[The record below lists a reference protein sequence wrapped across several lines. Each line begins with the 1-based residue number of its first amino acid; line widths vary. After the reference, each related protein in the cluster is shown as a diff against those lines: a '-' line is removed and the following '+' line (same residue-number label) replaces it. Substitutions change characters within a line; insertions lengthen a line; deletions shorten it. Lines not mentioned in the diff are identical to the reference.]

1 MRFPRHIARLACVAL
16 IACALLAPASPVD
29 AARPL
34 GAKRALRQ
42 SDDEAIAAFAVNSW
56 GLPVN
61 TWKAAST
68 KSSSHVLPRM
78 QEHHTTLHRTA
89 HGWIE
94 GYVPKEY
101 APLTAAIVSYVL
113 LVLPFCAAYAVFKAM
128 DALLSIQKL
137 LLAINVYNACY
148 CALLVVINLWTGN
161 EPMAS
166 LQESNE
172 ADYLILQFFKVRLF
186 YFIFVWAI
194 TCRLTWFFFN
204 LRTIQVRGVRR
215 FHRRSGGARV
225 HAVEHQGG
233 EHEGRGGGQPRVEPV
248 HRVPLLHP
256 GVVARDGGAPA
267 KDVGDVVHP
276 GEFILIFFV
285 WAIVLTWFFY
295 LQYTT
300 MFAAMAFSHYV
311 KPDKGERAMAAQANA
326 AMAGNDENKQF

>member
-172 ADYLILQFFKVRLF
+172 ADASSSKFFRCV
-186 YFIFVWAI
+186 YFISS
-194 TCRLTWFFFN
+194 LY
-204 LRTIQVRGVRR
+204 
-215 FHRRSGGARV
+215 
-225 HAVEHQGG
+225 
-233 EHEGRGGGQPRVEPV
+233 GQLPV
-248 HRVPLLHP
+248 
-256 GVVARDGGAPA
+256 D
-267 KDVGDVVHP
+267 
-276 GEFILIFFV
+276 
-285 WAIVLTWFFY
+285 
-295 LQYTT
+295 
-300 MFAAMAFSHYV
+300 
-311 KPDKGERAMAAQANA
+311 
-326 AMAGNDENKQF
+326 

>member
-1 MRFPRHIARLACVAL
+1 MSLLVATSLLLSTAAFTPPQPMPRRAV
-16 IACALLAPASPVD
+16 
-29 AARPL
+29 L
-34 GAKRALRQ
+34 GAA
-42 SDDEAIAAFAVNSW
+42 AAAAF
-56 GLPVN
+56 
-61 TWKAAST
+61 
-68 KSSSHVLPRM
+68 SSSHVLPRM

-186 YFIFVWAI
+186 YFIFVWEI
-194 TCRLTWFFFN
+194 TCRLTCFFFN
-204 LRTIQVRGVRR
+204 HSSARRTALSSSFRWCTC
-215 FHRRSGGARV
+215 ACC
-225 HAVEHQGG
+225 
-233 EHEGRGGGQPRVEPV
+233 
-248 HRVPLLHP
+248 
-256 GVVARDGGAPA
+256 GAP
-267 KDVGDVVHP
+267 GRR
-276 GEFILIFFV
+276 
-285 WAIVLTWFFY
+285 T
-295 LQYTT
+295 
-300 MFAAMAFSHYV
+300 
-311 KPDKGERAMAAQANA
+311 
-326 AMAGNDENKQF
+326 

>member
-1 MRFPRHIARLACVAL
+1 MRFPRTLARLIACVAL
-16 IACALLAPASPVD
+16 IACALSPVD

-34 GAKRALRQ
+34 GAPRARPFGRALRQ

-78 QEHHTTLHRTA
+78 QEHHSTLHRTA

-137 LLAINVYNACY
+137 LLAVNVYNACY

-172 ADYLILQFFKVRLF
+172 ADYLILQFFKCAAYGAFIVIQVVHVCMLWSTRAENMKVAAVGNLALSLCIGF
-186 YFIFVWAI
+186 HYFIRVWSPAM
-194 TCRLTWFFFN
+194 
-204 LRTIQVRGVRR
+204 
-215 FHRRSGGARV
+215 
-225 HAVEHQGG
+225 
-233 EHEGRGGGQPRVEPV
+233 EG
-248 HRVPLLHP
+248 HP
-256 GVVARDGGAPA
+256 PKTSA
-267 KDVGDVVHP
+267 
-276 GEFILIFFV
+276 LSYT
-285 WAIVLTWFFY
+285 L
-295 LQYTT
+295 YTT